1 MIYFYLALALR
12 QALASPSLFAM
23 HITDSDRTADLLPR
37 LESAARRAGD
47 IALAHFRPGERTSAA
62 VTYKNGGSPVTQ
74 ADLDVDR
81 FLHAEMQRLA
91 PQAGWL
97 SEETDDT
104 GARLM
109 QSSLFIV
116 DPIDGTSAFARGD
129 ARWAISIALVEA
141 GRPVMGV
148 VHAPALQETFS
159 GAAGVGAFLNGAP
172 LAVAQRASLEGATVI
187 APRALH
193 DQIET
198 APQKFVIAPR
208 VPSLAL
214 RLVDIAAGRHDL
226 VFTTP
231 NSRDWDI
238 AAADIIL
245 AEAGATLT
253 EAGRA
258 PVIYNRPSLARGAL
272 IAAAN
277 SLIDDTVALARALSR
292 EPFDS

>member
-1 MIYFYLALALR
+1 
-12 QALASPSLFAM
+12 M
-23 HITDSDRTADLLPR
+23 HITNAEHIADLLPR

-47 IALAHFRPGERTSAA
+47 IALAHFRPGERTTAA
-62 VTYKNGGSPVTQ
+62 VSYKNGGSPVTE
-74 ADLDVDR
+74 ADLAVDR

-97 SEETDDT
+97 SEETTDT
-104 GARLM
+104 DARLS
-109 QSSLFIV
+109 QSSLFVV
-116 DPIDGTSAFARGD
+116 DPIDGTSAFTRGD

-148 VHAPALQETFS
+148 VHAPALQQTFS
-159 GAAGVGAFLNGAP
+159 GAAGVGAFLNGDP
-172 LAVAQRASLEGATVI
+172 LAVAERASLDGATVI
-187 APRALH
+187 APRSMH
-193 DQIET
+193 EQIESS
-198 APQKFVIAPR
+198 PLKFIIAPR

-214 RLVDIAAGRHDL
+214 RLVDLAAGRHDL
-226 VFTTP
+226 VLTTP

-258 PVIYNRPSLARGAL
+258 PLIYNRPNLARGAL
-272 IAAAN
+272 IAAATT
-277 SLIDDTVALARALSR
+277 LIDDAVELARTLSR
-292 EPFDS
+292 EPFYS

>member
-1 MIYFYLALALR
+1 M
-12 QALASPSLFAM
+12 P
-23 HITDSDRTADLLPR
+23 ITDAQHIADLLPR
-37 LESAARRAGD
+37 IESAARRAGD
-47 IALAHFRPGERTSAA
+47 LALDHFRPGERTTAA
-62 VTYKNGGSPVTQ
+62 VSYKNGGSPVTE
-74 ADLDVDR
+74 ADLAVDR

-97 SEETDDT
+97 SEETTDT
-104 GARLM
+104 EARLT

-141 GRPVMGV
+141 GRPIIGV
-148 VHAPALQETFS
+148 VHAPALQQTFS

-172 LAVAQRASLEGATVI
+172 LIVAQRPSLDGATVI
-187 APRALH
+187 APRSMH
-193 DQIET
+193 EQIET
-198 APQKFVIAPR
+198 SPRKLIIASR

-214 RLVDIAAGRHDL
+214 RLVDIAASRHDL

-253 EAGRA
+253 ESGRA
-258 PVIYNRPSLARGAL
+258 PVIYNRPNLARGAL
-272 IAAAN
+272 IAAAS
-277 SLIDDTVALARALSR
+277 SLIDDAVALAQTLSR
-292 EPFDS
+292 EPFYS

>member
-1 MIYFYLALALR
+1 MPTLR
-12 QALASPSLFAM
+12 QAPVSPSLFAM
-23 HITDSDRTADLLPR
+23 HITDTEETADLLAR
-37 LESAARRAGD
+37 LEATARRAGD
-47 IALAHFRPGERTSAA
+47 IALAHFRPGERTSAI
-62 VTYKNGGSPVTQ
+62 VSYKNGGSPVTE
-74 ADLDVDR
+74 ADLAVDR

-97 SEETDDT
+97 SEETTDT
-104 GARLM
+104 DARLS
-109 QSSLFIV
+109 QRSLFIV

-129 ARWAISIALVEA
+129 SRWSISIALVEA
-141 GRPVMGV
+141 GRPIAGV
-148 VHAPALQETFS
+148 VHAPALQQTFS
-159 GAAGVGAFLNGAP
+159 GAAGVGAFLNGDP
-172 LAVAQRASLEGATVI
+172 LSVAQRASLDGATVI
-187 APRALH
+187 APRAMH
-193 DQIET
+193 ERIET
-198 APQKFVIAPR
+198 SPRNFIIAPR

-214 RLVDIAAGRHDL
+214 RLVDIAARRHDL

-272 IAAAN
+272 IAAAR
-277 SLIDDTVALARALSR
+277 SLIDDAVELARSLSK
-292 EPFDS
+292 EPFYS

>member
-1 MIYFYLALALR
+1 M
-12 QALASPSLFAM
+12 
-23 HITDSDRTADLLPR
+23 ADLLPR
-37 LESAARRAGD
+37 LEAAARQAGD
-47 IALAHFRPGERTSAA
+47 IALAHFRPGERTTAA
-62 VTYKNGGSPVTQ
+62 VSYKNGGSPVTE
-74 ADLDVDR
+74 ADLAVDR
-81 FLHAEMQRLA
+81 FLHAEALRLA

-97 SEETDDT
+97 SEETTDT
-104 GARLM
+104 DARLS
-109 QSSLFIV
+109 QRSLFVV

-141 GRPVMGV
+141 GRPVAGV
-148 VHAPALQETFS
+148 VHAPALQQTFS
-159 GAAGVGAFLNGAP
+159 GATGLGAFLNGVP
-172 LAVAQRASLEGATVI
+172 LVVSQRASLEGATVI
-187 APRALH
+187 VPRAMH

-214 RLVDIAAGRHDL
+214 RLVDIAANRHDL

-253 EAGRA
+253 ESGHA
-258 PVIYNRPSLARGAL
+258 PMVYNRPSLTRGAL
-272 IAAAN
+272 IAAAR
-277 SLIDDTVALARALSR
+277 SLIDDAVSLARELSK
-292 EPFDS
+292 EPFYS